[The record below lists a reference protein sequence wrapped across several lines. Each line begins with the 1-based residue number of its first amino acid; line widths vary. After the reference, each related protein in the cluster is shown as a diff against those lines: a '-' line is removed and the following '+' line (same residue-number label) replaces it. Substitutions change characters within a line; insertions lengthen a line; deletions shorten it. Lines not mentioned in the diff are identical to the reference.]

1 MQIEGI
7 KDGLVVETCTVRKEM
22 GQHSRVTLTAH
33 LTDGKENFYLQQV
46 GKPITIVQSLDLQKA
61 GPVVFSGIVETVDIQ
76 QTFHQSVLCLCAV
89 SSSHFLDQQ
98 EQCRIF
104 QDSSKKMG
112 DILDGERLALA
123 KDMKSGD
130 VKLQVAESLK
140 KIPAAQTVIQNRE
153 SNFSFIRRCAAA
165 LQIPLWMQDRPQGV
179 VLKMDWAWHKDP
191 VPIKEEDILCW
202 KTGVGLQK
210 QKQLQVTLPRYLEL
224 GCTVALPSLKEK
236 YVITAL
242 TAQYKG
248 NRDLFTYEL
257 KEYQDTAD
265 IEKPDFTFETPLR
278 LYGIVT
284 NVEDPERLGRIQVR
298 FKQNEPEYEDKDSQQ
313 MWIPYS
319 SAYTGKAD
327 GIVFLPDP
335 GNQVEVTFL
344 HGQCYALSAHRNHPL
359 GKEAGN
365 VSDKFIGNDFQ
376 RRILWKKDSL
386 TLLSGNN
393 QIVMDDDK
401 IELIVGKNRITI
413 DGEKI
418 NLDVGSET
426 IVQLDKQGMHA
437 KGKQS
442 EVHVTDRVQIESKG
456 DIILDNNG
464 TLSLQNNK
472 ESRISSRGK
481 VQVEGSGNIS
491 LKSSGNVELSGSKI
505 KMS

>member
-7 KDGLVVETCTVRKEM
+7 KDGLVIETCTVRKEM
-22 GQHSRVTLTAH
+22 GQHSRVTLTAR
-33 LTDGKENFYLQQV
+33 LTDGKESFYLQQV
-46 GKPITIVQSLDLQKA
+46 GKPITIVQSLDLHKT
-61 GPVVFSGIVETVDIQ
+61 GSIVFSGIVETVDIQ
-76 QTFHQSVLCLCAV
+76 QTFQRSVLCLCAV
-89 SSSHFLDQQ
+89 SSSLFLDQQ
-98 EQCRIF
+98 ERCRIF

-112 DILDGERLALA
+112 DILDSERLALV

-130 VKLQVAESLK
+130 VRLQVAESLK
-140 KIPAAQTVIQNRE
+140 KIHAVQTVIQNRE

-165 LQIPLWMQDRPQGV
+165 LKVPLWVQDRPQGV
-179 VLKMDWAWHKDP
+179 VLKLDWAWHKDP
-191 VPIKEEDILCW
+191 IPIKENDILCW

-210 QKQLQVTLPRYLEL
+210 EKQLQVTLPRYLEL
-224 GCTVALPSLKEK
+224 GCTVAFPSLKEK
-236 YVITAL
+236 YVITA
-242 TAQYKG
+242 QYEG

-257 KEYQDTAD
+257 KEYQDAWD
-265 IEKPDFTFETPLR
+265 IEKPDFAFETPLR

-284 NVEDPERLGRIQVR
+284 NAEDPERLGRIQVR
-298 FKQNEPEYEDKDSQQ
+298 FKQNEPEYEDQDSQQ

-335 GNQVEVTFL
+335 GNQVEVNFL

-386 TLLSGNN
+386 TLLSGEN
-393 QIVMDDDK
+393 QIVMDDEK
-401 IELIVGKNRITI
+401 IELIVGKNRITM

-418 NLDVGSET
+418 NLAVGSQT
-426 IVQLDKQGMHA
+426 IVELDEQGMHA

-442 EVHVTDRVQIESKG
+442 EVHVTDGVQIESKG
-456 DIILDNNG
+456 DITLD
-464 TLSLQNNK
+464 
-472 ESRISSRGK
+472 SRGK
-481 VQVEGSGNIS
+481 VRVQGSGDVS
-491 LKSSGNVELSGSKI
+491 LKSSSGNVKLSGSKI
-505 KMS
+505 QMS